1 MPRPL
6 PWKGIAIAMSATTIL
21 LSLLLLPA
29 CCCVRGP
36 ATNPSAIP
44 VTHIPPIGT
53 EAMPDFS
60 EAKTKAPTETQMRNV
75 EFRVA
80 EDIALDIHELRG
92 QMQSKETGRPVNFD
106 NKMEFVLRVDR
117 ARIGMKPS
125 SLDSLM
131 NQYVFNKPD
140 SPLRQLHITMDGNQL
155 KQEGIIHK
163 IVDIPFT
170 MWADVSADSGMI
182 RLHPTK
188 ISICGINGL
197 GLLKAVGTNL
207 EKMIGKELPH
217 ERGVTAQANDLLLD
231 PNKMLPPPEV
241 ELHLVDVKV
250 QGDELMQF
258 YDAARHEA
266 DLQLPHPEEKNYMYF
281 RGGTIRMGKLL
292 MPDADMQV
300 VDTDPADAFDFYLDR
315 YNEQLVAGFSR
326 NQPNYGLLV
335 FMRDFSDL
343 GSPPRPGERLAPK

>member
-1 MPRPL
+1 
-6 PWKGIAIAMSATTIL
+6 
-21 LSLLLLPA
+21 
-29 CCCVRGP
+29 
-36 ATNPSAIP
+36 
-44 VTHIPPIGT
+44 
-53 EAMPDFS
+53 
-60 EAKTKAPTETQMRNV
+60 
-75 EFRVA
+75 
-80 EDIALDIHELRG
+80 
-92 QMQSKETGRPVNFD
+92 
-106 NKMEFVLRVDR
+106 
-117 ARIGMKPS
+117 
-125 SLDSLM
+125 
-131 NQYVFNKPD
+131 
-140 SPLRQLHITMDGNQL
+140 MDGNQL

-170 MWADVSADSGMI
+170 MWADVSASNGMI
-182 RLHPTK
+182 RIHPTK

-217 ERGVTAQANDLLLD
+217 DKGVTADKNDLLLD
-231 PNKMLPPPEV
+231 PNKMLPPPQV
-241 ELHLVDVKV
+241 ELHLVGVKIE
-250 QGDELMQF
+250 GDELMQF
-258 YDAARHEA
+258 YDAGNHEP

-300 VDTDPADAFDFYLDR
+300 VDTDPSDPFDFYLDR

-343 GSPPRPGERLAPK
+343 GEPPRPGERLAPK